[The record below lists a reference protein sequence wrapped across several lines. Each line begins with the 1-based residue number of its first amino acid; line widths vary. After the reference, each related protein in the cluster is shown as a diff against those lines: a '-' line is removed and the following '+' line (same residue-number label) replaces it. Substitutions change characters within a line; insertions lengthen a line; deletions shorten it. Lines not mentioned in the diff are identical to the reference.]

1 MLSFISPLA
10 VGKRCVLP
18 VPRSGTTSQRCHA
31 HHQKVTLFPPRIP
44 IECCSQEPSTKSSVS
59 TKSDAPK
66 SDSTTSEPKKKP
78 PFEIRGFSLA
88 NVFLAA
94 GAVITISSFSSYLS
108 SSGTASATSL
118 GFVYGVPIL
127 LVGCA
132 LKYAELQPVPVE
144 SDDDARRARASV
156 ATDTQRQ
163 IYADITRHR
172 YGDEAHLSAAMTS
185 LGLRPRGEAC
195 PVLERAAERQVDGQY
210 ELDLVF
216 YSVATPYKVWEER
229 QDRYDS
235 FFGPGVSVSVRKID
249 AEKRLVGLTIRS
261 KAKME

>member
-1 MLSFISPLA
+1 MALFVSPPALGRICSPAHRELYAQRRHLRKQSVTVSPSRISI
-10 VGKRCVLP
+10 RCC
-18 VPRSGTTSQRCHA
+18 T
-31 HHQKVTLFPPRIP
+31 
-44 IECCSQEPSTKSSVS
+44 QEPSTSSSVS
-59 TKSDAPK
+59 TKPDPLK
-66 SDSTTSEPKKKP
+66 PDSSEPKAGRKP

-88 NVFLAA
+88 NVFLSA
-94 GAVITISSFSSYLS
+94 GGIITISSFSSYLS

-132 LKYAELQPVPVE
+132 LKYAELKPVPVE
-144 SDDDARRARASV
+144 SDDNARRARDSV
-156 ATDTQRQ
+156 ATATQRQ

-195 PVLERAAERQVDGQY
+195 PVLERATEREVDGQY

-229 QDRYDS
+229 KDRYEP
-235 FFGPGVSVSVRKID
+235 FFGPGVSVSVRKVD
-249 AEKRLVGLTIRS
+249 SERRLVGLAIRS
-261 KAKME
+261 KADA